1 MTTTRDPSAPT
12 TVDTRDRILVAAAN
26 VLARRGFA
34 EAKLREIA
42 DLAAVRP
49 PAVYYYFSSREEL
62 LAEVLHTG
70 QQRVRLHV
78 ASALAALPAGTDHET
93 RIAAACAAH
102 LSIQTA
108 MADFARAVSR
118 NIAHAHGPA
127 HEQLHRESEA
137 YHDLWRG
144 LLSAAAADGAIR
156 TDLDLSTARMF
167 VIGALNGSTEWFHGT
182 DDTERLIEQ
191 AQALVRHGLRPPRP
205 TRPHRST
212 KGSP

>member
-1 MTTTRDPSAPT
+1 MTTTRDPDAPT
-12 TVDTRDRILVAAAN
+12 QVDTRDRILVAAAH

-42 DLAAVRP
+42 DLAEVRP
-49 PAVYYYFSSREEL
+49 PAVYYYFHSREEL

-78 ASALAALPAGTDHET
+78 ASALGALPEDTSHEE
-93 RIAAACAAH
+93 RIATACAAH
-102 LSIQTA
+102 LTIQTA

-127 HEQLHRESEA
+127 HDRLHRESEA

-156 TDLDLSTARMF
+156 TDLDLSTTRMF
-167 VIGALNGSTEWFHGT
+167 VIGALNGTTEWFHRPEQ
-182 DDTERLIEQ
+182 TERLVEQ
-191 AQALVRHGLRPPRP
+191 AQALVHRALAPPP
-205 TRPHRST
+205 TPST
-212 KGSP
+212 TTRGPR